1 MLNFFIHSHS
11 ESASSFILFRRKQ
24 NRLIFMCT
32 ASLVALLSLYCCF
45 WTMCLVQSFIVP
57 IKRPLPV
64 LWSAKSATYCTKVH
78 QSAPHHCPPQPIRRP
93 LKHIKSP
100 AGDHETASRFTPVSS
115 TSIPTSPTP
124 TLPSVYEARFKKRE
138 REGGVDPP
146 FGWIEIIF
154 HSWKPCQEI
163 LCLKNK
169 SSPHFT
175 NGQGKHII

>member
-1 MLNFFIHSHS
+1 M
-11 ESASSFILFRRKQ
+11 
-24 NRLIFMCT
+24 
-32 ASLVALLSLYCCF
+32 
-45 WTMCLVQSFIVP
+45 P

-100 AGDHETASRFTPVSS
+100 AGDHETANRFTPVSS

-124 TLPSVYEARFKKRE
+124 TLPSVCEARFKKRE

-169 SSPHFT
+169 SSPHLVKWSRETHYLTATQYSKKCCDKSAVLATFKSNT
-175 NGQGKHII
+175 ACHISF